1 MQCALRAQKAI
12 FEPSRGYLG
21 PYGPSGP
28 YGPYVSIVGGVVED
42 SVNITKRRRR
52 MTIMMRR
59 IVMILIMGPISWPK
73 PMGCSCAFVFVC
85 LCACVL
91 VCSWDRNMLKN
102 AELNFSN
109 VEFADFS

>member
-1 MQCALRAQKAI
+1 
-12 FEPSRGYLG
+12 
-21 PYGPSGP
+21 
-28 YGPYVSIVGGVVED
+28 
-42 SVNITKRRRR
+42 
-52 MTIMMRR
+52 
-59 IVMILIMGPISWPK
+59 MILIMGPISWPK

-91 VCSWDRNMLKN
+91 VCSWDRNMLTN